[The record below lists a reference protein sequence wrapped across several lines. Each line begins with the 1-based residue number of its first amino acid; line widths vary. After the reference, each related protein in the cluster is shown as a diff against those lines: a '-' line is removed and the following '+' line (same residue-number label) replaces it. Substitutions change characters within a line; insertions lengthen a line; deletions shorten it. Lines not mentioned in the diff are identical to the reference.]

1 MIMICDLSDKGEIM
15 KNDDTYLWLEPLIGR
30 KYGLIKM
37 IGFALKLV
45 ESPKWF
51 LKGDGGGTC

>member
-1 MIMICDLSDKGEIM
+1 MIMICDLSDKDEIM
-15 KNDDTYLWLEPLIGR
+15 KNDDTYLWLEPLIGC
-30 KYGLIKM
+30 KIWFKM
-37 IGFALKLV
+37 IGFALV